1 VDITSSRSG
10 YPTVKKLL
18 GRGFTPD
25 EVRHVTEMARRFK
38 AIIALQPALDE
49 NYRNGIKATYP
60 WPK

>member
-1 VDITSSRSG
+1 M
-10 YPTVKKLL
+10 KKLL

-38 AIIALQPALDE
+38 ALITLQPALDE
-49 NYRNGIKATYP
+49 NYRNGIKAIYP